1 MEKRPLRVGAIIETT
16 EGVLLVQD
24 AKDKQ
29 KDYYISKL
37 EKKERKSSGRKKK
50 TVNPGLLM
58 AKEIMKDGRFS
69 LPGGKIESKDYEE
82 AKATQLIGVEKFNN
96 DQIELF
102 KEVIKNAIAR
112 EIDEELGIG
121 VDQNMVKTIME
132 IQGRTR
138 DHIICLV
145 HAEGRIKLNR
155 EELSGIGLLNEHP
168 QIPLNE
174 FFYQSHVRTIYQKY
188 LLSEYRP
195 ELIKRYLSKLNIKK
209 DLIMDVLK
217 DQVLARAYLKSK
229 GNDRNKNRAIPHL
242 LQSSPNFVIYDDQET
257 AISPHE
263 PRSFTKAENARI
275 VPPSERPKPI
285 ESVLKPKEDVIPYQL
300 ADNLIE
306 SQSEI
311 LKKKG

>member
-29 KDYYISKL
+29 KDHYIKKL
-37 EKKERKSSGRKKK
+37 EEKERKASGKKK
-50 TVNPGLLM
+50 KMADARLLL
-58 AKEIMKDGRFS
+58 ANEIMKDGRFS
-69 LPGGKIESKDYEE
+69 LPGGKIETQDYEE
-82 AKATQLIGVEKFNN
+82 ANATQLIGVEKLND

-102 KEVIKNAIAR
+102 KEVIKNTIAR

-121 VDQNMVKTIME
+121 VDQSMVKTIME

-145 HAEGRIKLNR
+145 HTEGRIKLNR

-195 ELIKRYLSKLNIKK
+195 ELIKKYLSKLNIKK

-229 GNDRNKNRAIPHL
+229 GHYRNKNRAVPHL
-242 LQSSPNFVIYDDQET
+242 LQSSPNFVIYDEQET
-257 AISPHE
+257 TVSPHE

-285 ESVLKPKEDVIPYQL
+285 ESVLKPKESMIPYRL
-300 ADNLIE
+300 AENITE
-306 SQSEI
+306 HQSEV
-311 LKKKG
+311 LKKK